1 MGRPAVGTAVDH
13 LQLYYGAP
21 GRMADMLGQV
31 LRERA
36 KAGVRVFVLYDAFGA
51 VDIPATHRDEL
62 RSSMASSREFIRCCR
77 ATRKLSRRGVR
88 VRQPRD
94 TLE

>member
-77 ATRKLSRRGVR
+77 ATSKLSERGSCPPASR
-88 VRQPRD
+88 YA
-94 TLE
+94 